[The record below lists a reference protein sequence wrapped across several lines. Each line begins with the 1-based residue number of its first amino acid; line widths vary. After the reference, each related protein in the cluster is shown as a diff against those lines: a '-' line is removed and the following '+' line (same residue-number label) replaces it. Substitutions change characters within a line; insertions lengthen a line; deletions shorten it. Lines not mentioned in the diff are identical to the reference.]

1 MWPKRLSFGG
11 GTVKGSWDTGHSK
24 AFGSGYCDMKVLET
38 TEWLPGR
45 GT

>member
-1 MWPKRLSFGG
+1 MVELLRAAGIQ
-11 GTVKGSWDTGHSK
+11 DTGGCGYSK